1 MPAGLALGGV
11 GEDDYGRLV
20 VADTPKL
27 GAGHLL
33 YGLEVVHN
41 DGPWSNPDNFRKINA
56 VLRYSQGSAQNG
68 FNVTAL
74 GYTSKGTATNQI
86 ATRAVVSGLIG
97 RFDTLDASDGSD
109 SERYS
114 LAADWRRSWSA
125 GVTRANAYVIRNEL
139 NLYSNFTYLLDDPV
153 NGDQFEQEDRRVTS
167 GANAS
172 HTWLG
177 SWGGRSIENTIGVQ
191 LQNDNI
197 QNGLFRNAAR
207 QRLSTTRQDHIVES
221 SAGVFIENRTQWLE
235 KFRTVAGVPGDYYR
249 FDVTSDNPAN
259 SGVENDTIFNPKLGL
274 IFGPWAKTEY
284 YLNAGG
290 GFHSNDARGT
300 TITLDPGADIGE
312 NLSAGP
318 SAWAGAFQGS

>member
-114 LAADWRRSWSA
+114 LAADWRPSWSA

-153 NGDQFEQEDRRVTS
+153 NGDQFEQFDDRNVYGWTGSWSKAGELFGAPTRNTLGFDLRQDRIKPVGLYSTIRRERLTTTREDNVIEGSAGLYAQNDTQWNDWFRSILGLRYDRYRFKVDASVAENSGNVTS
-167 GANAS
+167 G
-172 HTWLG
+172 
-177 SWGGRSIENTIGVQ
+177 
-191 LQNDNI
+191 
-197 QNGLFRNAAR
+197 
-207 QRLSTTRQDHIVES
+207 
-221 SAGVFIENRTQWLE
+221 
-235 KFRTVAGVPGDYYR
+235 
-249 FDVTSDNPAN
+249 
-259 SGVENDTIFNPKLGL
+259 
-274 IFGPWAKTEY
+274 
-284 YLNAGG
+284 
-290 GFHSNDARGT
+290 
-300 TITLDPGADIGE
+300 
-312 NLSAGP
+312 
-318 SAWAGAFQGS
+318 